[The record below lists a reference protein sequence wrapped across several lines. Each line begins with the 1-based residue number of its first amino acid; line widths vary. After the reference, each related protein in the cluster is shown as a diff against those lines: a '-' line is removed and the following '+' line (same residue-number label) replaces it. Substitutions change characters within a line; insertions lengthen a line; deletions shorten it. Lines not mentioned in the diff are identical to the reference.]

1 MVTLNEQQSKGVLY
15 TAASFTLWGLFPLYW
30 KLMEHI
36 SSGEILAH
44 RIVWSFVFMCGILLY
59 LKQVRPAMQTV
70 KGLILDGK
78 AFFSLLLSAILI
90 SVNWYV
96 YIWAVNHGLMLEAS
110 LGYYINPLVSVLLGI
125 IFLKERLNKLQ
136 TIAIFI
142 AAFGVILS
150 TVQYGSFPVVAFLL
164 ALSFG
169 FYGLIKKRMSFT
181 SAIGLT
187 IETLLLAPAA
197 LVYLLFFLKEPVV
210 TMNPNSFG
218 SLGLLFFAGV
228 FTAVPL
234 LLFSE
239 GAKRI
244 PLYQVGILQYI
255 APTITLF
262 LGLFVYH
269 EHLSAAKI
277 VTFLCIWVAILLFTT
292 SQLRMKKTAN
302 SH

>member
-1 MVTLNEQQSKGVLY
+1 MNNDQQTKGVLY
-15 TAASFTLWGLFPLYW
+15 TAASFILWGLFPLYW

-44 RIVWSFVFMCGILLY
+44 RILWSFIFMCGMLFFM
-59 LKQVRPAMQTV
+59 KQFRPAIQTM
-70 KGLILDGK
+70 KGLMKDGK

-96 YIWAVNHGLMLEAS
+96 YIWAVNHQLMLEAS
-110 LGYYINPLVSVLLGI
+110 LGYYINPLISVLLGI

-136 TIAIFI
+136 TIAIII
-142 AAFGVILS
+142 ATGGVIIS
-150 TVQYGSFPVVAFLL
+150 AVQYGSFPIIALLL
-164 ALSFG
+164 AFSFG
-169 FYGLIKKRMSFT
+169 FYGLIKKRMTLT

-187 IETLLLAPAA
+187 IETLLLTPAA

-210 TMNPNSFG
+210 TMNPSSFG
-218 SLGLLFFAGV
+218 SLGLLFLAGIL
-228 FTAVPL
+228 TAVPL
-234 LLFSE
+234 LLFAE
-239 GAKRI
+239 GAKKI

-269 EHLSAAKI
+269 EHFSAAKAL
-277 VTFLCIWVAILLFTT
+277 TFICIWVAIILFTS
-292 SQLRMKKTAN
+292 SQIRFKKTSN